1 MERLACVQ
9 AIFFDA
15 QERPVKEVIAQER
28 NSRVAPLFARGNL
41 RTVDVYYNPDGK
53 IISIFGSKIISVF
66 VRDLKS
72 VPSLDDNFPSFKI
85 TTELRF

>member
-15 QERPVKEVIAQER
+15 QERPVKETIAQEQ

-41 RTVDVYYNPDGK
+41 RTVDDTTDRG
-53 IISIFGSKIISVF
+53 GKIISVF
-66 VRDLKS
+66 DRRIIS
-72 VPSLDDNFPSFKI
+72 V
-85 TTELRF
+85 